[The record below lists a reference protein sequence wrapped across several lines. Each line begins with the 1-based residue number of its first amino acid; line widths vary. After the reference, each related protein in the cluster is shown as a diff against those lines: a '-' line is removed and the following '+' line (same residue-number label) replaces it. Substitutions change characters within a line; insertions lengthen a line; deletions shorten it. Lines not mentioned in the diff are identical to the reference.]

1 MATAQ
6 DRYRAQAERDMD
18 IPDRPYCYVCDDTE
32 ELPHPRWGSHNCPE
46 PTIPCPN
53 CTPSKEYS

>member
-1 MATAQ
+1 
-6 DRYRAQAERDMD
+6 MD